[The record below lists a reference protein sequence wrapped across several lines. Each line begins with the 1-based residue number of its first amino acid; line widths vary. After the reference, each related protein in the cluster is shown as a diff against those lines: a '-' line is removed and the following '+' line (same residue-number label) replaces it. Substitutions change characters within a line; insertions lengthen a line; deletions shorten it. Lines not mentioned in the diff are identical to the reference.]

1 MFQDQAVP
9 RPVETEPVS
18 AWPDVCPGGAPGV
31 TVGSVAH
38 AAACETAMPP
48 AGPTVDTGAGGET
61 GRKCKG

>member
-9 RPVETEPVS
+9 PPVETEPVS

-31 TVGSVAH
+31 TVGSVAV
-38 AAACETAMPP
+38 ATARETAMLPVV
-48 AGPTVDTGAGGET
+48 PTVDTGAGEET